1 MPLAAFEADEAGTLV
16 KVFRFLGMMGIGEA
30 RVAQI
35 AAGEG
40 AADPAGENRYNRAR
54 LDKHSEAA
62 GRAQNATFAMLPQ
75 TRALLTAFFEEFWE
89 RDDLGEWWS

>member
-1 MPLAAFEADEAGTLV
+1 MPLAAFQADEASTLV
-16 KVFRFLGMMGIGEA
+16 RVFRFLGMMGIGEA

-40 AADPAGENRYNRAR
+40 AADPAGENRYNRGR
-54 LDKHSEAA
+54 LENEQPAAA
-62 GRAQNATFAMLPQ
+62 GQNATFAMLPQ

-89 RDDLGEWWS
+89 RTDLGEWWS